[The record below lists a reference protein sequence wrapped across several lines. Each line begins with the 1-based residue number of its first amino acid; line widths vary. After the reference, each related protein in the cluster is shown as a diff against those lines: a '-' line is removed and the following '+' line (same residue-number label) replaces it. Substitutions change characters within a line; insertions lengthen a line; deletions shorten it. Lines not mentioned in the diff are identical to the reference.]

1 MFVGGWRVAFVA
13 FRLCFTSFQWLSYV
27 CSAWSNFWEDPVE
40 HNLCPSKWVQL
51 ASAVPVR
58 LTNYATVGTSVDDL
72 VLDERQ
78 KTQAEHGKKCVASQ
92 TFCWTPRF
100 HECFLH
106 TKGTTSHPTR
116 RQDSKSSMCVTTS
129 LEKNSLEYSC
139 TNYIQKKH
147 VETLLRGSKIG
158 LLGCVIVDGKQ
169 ERVPFLEFRFNLGP
183 ETLELMNCRFWKKD
197 FEDEKKWRYFWTKV
211 QYNRCRCRTL
221 NISCPFWLTFFFV
234 IVWDVQVGY
243 ESVLGRTGF
252 RVAPY
257 TFFFHAK
264 DVMFEL

>member
-1 MFVGGWRVAFVA
+1 MGKGTQLRYIDRQRLRLSDCVMLLSHQMFVGGWRVAFVA

-106 TKGTTSHPTR
+106 TKGTTSHPTW
-116 RQDSKSSMCVTTS
+116 RQDSKSSMWVTIS
-129 LEKNSLEYSC
+129 LEKNLIGLHA
-139 TNYIQKKH
+139 TVIQFIQKKH
-147 VETLLRGSKIG
+147 VETFWEVARLVYWAASLWMASK
-158 LLGCVIVDGKQ
+158 K
-169 ERVPFLEFRFNLGP
+169 E
-183 ETLELMNCRFWKKD
+183 
-197 FEDEKKWRYFWTKV
+197 
-211 QYNRCRCRTL
+211 
-221 NISCPFWLTFFFV
+221 CPSLSFAST
-234 IVWDVQVGY
+234 
-243 ESVLGRTGF
+243 
-252 RVAPY
+252 
-257 TFFFHAK
+257 
-264 DVMFEL
+264 